1 MDKNLVKAFIREC
14 ISMQE
19 GKIRY
24 KANHIEMCDYFKY
37 SGKIEESKSMTQW
50 LTLQRERTP
59 IDNPMVA
66 FYFEN
71 PDYNIAEIAKVFE
84 VSESTIRC
92 ILNYHFKKRRE
103 NVIIVKKDLKVE
115 TPKNNFIDSK
125 NKSTK
130 VYNDMSK
137 YKLIKYK

>member
-1 MDKNLVKAFIREC
+1 
-14 ISMQE
+14 MQE

-37 SGKIEESKSMTQW
+37 SGKIEESKSMNQW
-50 LTLQRERTP
+50 LKLEQARTP

-71 PDYNIAEIAKVFE
+71 PDYNIAEVAKVFE
-84 VSESTIRC
+84 VSDSTIRC

-103 NVIIVKKDLKVE
+103 NIIVIKKDLKVE
-115 TPKNNFIDSK
+115 TTSINSIDIK
-125 NKSTK
+125 TKSIR

-137 YKLIKYK
+137 YKLKKK

>member
-19 GKIRY
+19 WKIRY
-24 KANHIEMCDYFKY
+24 KANYIEMCDYFKY
-37 SGKIEESKSMTQW
+37 SGKIEESKSMSQW
-50 LTLQRERTP
+50 ITLQQERTP
-59 IDNPMVA
+59 IDNPMIA

-71 PDYNIAEIAKVFE
+71 PDYNIAEIAKV
-84 VSESTIRC
+84 
-92 ILNYHFKKRRE
+92 L
-103 NVIIVKKDLKVE
+103 KKDLKVE

-125 NKSTK
+125 NKSNRI
-130 VYNDMSK
+130 YNDMSK

>member
-1 MDKNLVKAFIREC
+1 MEKELIRHFIKEYKQKQEWTKRWYDNHMEMD
-14 ISMQE
+14 SW
-19 GKIRY
+19 
-24 KANHIEMCDYFKY
+24 FKY
-37 SGKIEESKSMTQW
+37 SGKIEESKSMNQW
-50 LTLQRERTP
+50 LTLQQERTP
-59 IDNPMVA
+59 IDNPMIE

-103 NVIIVKKDLKVE
+103 NVVKKDLKVE

-125 NKSTK
+125 NKSNRI
-130 VYNDMSK
+130 YNDMSK

>member
-1 MDKNLVKAFIREC
+1 MDKELIRAFIREC
-14 ISMQE
+14 INMQE

-71 PDYNIAEIAKVFE
+71 PDYNIAEVAKVFE
-84 VSESTIRC
+84 VSDSTIRC

-103 NVIIVKKDLKVE
+103 NIIVIKKDLKVE
-115 TPKNNFIDSK
+115 TTSINSIDIK
-125 NKSTK
+125 TKSIR

-137 YKLIKYK
+137 YKLKKK